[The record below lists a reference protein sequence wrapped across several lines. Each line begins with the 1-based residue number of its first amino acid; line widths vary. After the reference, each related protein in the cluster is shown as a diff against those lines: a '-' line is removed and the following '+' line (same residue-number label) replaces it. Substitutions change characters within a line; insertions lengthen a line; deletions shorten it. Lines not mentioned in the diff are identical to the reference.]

1 MTLVIHNNLGSFFV
15 HLKYP
20 SKETPL
26 QRNEN
31 QYLVLTFYRT
41 YYLRIFDWI
50 LFPSSNFFQFLSTIF
65 FELLQKLIHLV
76 IVKIIVD
83 FQFSFWFWFIS
94 TTLSSSN
101 QQKISFLS
109 VAKKNEPNS
118 LLLIHLSGSK
128 KDLIHMVDDFD
139 DFLSPLKIPCIIHF
153 VS

>member
-15 HLKYP
+15 HLRYP
-20 SKETPL
+20 S
-26 QRNEN
+26 RDEN

-94 TTLSSSN
+94 TTLLSSI
-101 QQKISFLS
+101 QPKISFLS
-109 VAKKNEPNS
+109 LAKKNEPKP
-118 LLLIHLSGSK
+118 LLLIHLSR
-128 KDLIHMVDDFD
+128 
-139 DFLSPLKIPCIIHF
+139 IPTVKLEIPGKNIF
-153 VS
+153 